1 MRLLLILVSTVLLGS
16 MGLQAKEMNHR
27 LGVGP
32 KLPFST
38 DLPGVALHYFP
49 NTDYA
54 ITGALGIN
62 TIEDYSQFGLQGG
75 IRRILFEE
83 QNMNFFVGGALGI
96 ISQENAGDNQSGF
109 ELMALSGGEFFFQ
122 GLENLGF
129 NFEMGIGVASL
140 KSSNRFFTVA
150 NTPVRAGMIFYF

>member
-1 MRLLLILVSTVLLGS
+1 MKRVLLTIMIS
-16 MGLQAKEMNHR
+16 IFASVGLEAKEMTHR
-27 LGVGP
+27 LGFGP

-38 DLPGVALHYFP
+38 DLPGVAMHYFP
-49 NTDYA
+49 NSDYA

-62 TIEDYSQFGLQGG
+62 TQEGLSQFGLQGG

-83 QNMNFFVGGALGI
+83 QNMNFFVGGVLGI
-96 ISQENAGDNQSGF
+96 ISQEISRNNQSGF
-109 ELMALSGGEFFFQ
+109 ELMALSGGEFFLP

-129 NFEMGIGVASL
+129 NFEMGVGVASL

-150 NTPVRAGMIFYF
+150 NTPVRGGLIFYF